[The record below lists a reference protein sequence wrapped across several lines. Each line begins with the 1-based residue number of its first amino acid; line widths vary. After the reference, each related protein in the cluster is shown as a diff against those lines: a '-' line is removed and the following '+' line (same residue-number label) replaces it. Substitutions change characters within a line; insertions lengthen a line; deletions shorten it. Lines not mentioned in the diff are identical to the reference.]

1 MDHVCCRFE
10 LEEELA
16 GACTVYAQWLQDS
29 TQITTKELV
38 IAHMA
43 PECHV
48 STFMEPYL
56 PHLYNLQ
63 SL

>member
-1 MDHVCCRFE
+1 MNDVCFRFE

-38 IAHMA
+38 SAH
-43 PECHV
+43 ECHV